1 MTQGN
6 GVGSKEYS
14 EKSLLLFEF
23 IDTRQKTLSMERP
36 DMMVLIRER
45 IIGLKKS

>member
-23 IDTRQKTLSMERP
+23 IDPRQKTLSMERL
-36 DMMVLIRER
+36 DKMVLIRER
-45 IIGLKKS
+45 ISSLKKS